1 MRPILQHGYTVTM
14 SFWLYSPKKAGR
26 RKLYSVSLPLLP
38 FIALIGLL
46 VALVLPL
53 IHGCLR

>member
-1 MRPILQHGYTVTM
+1 M
-14 SFWLYSPKKAGR
+14 SFWFYRRNKDGR
-26 RKLYSVSLPLLP
+26 RSIYSVSVPLFP
-38 FIALIGLL
+38 VIALIGVL